1 MVARRTIIIYAQ
13 DSSSRSA
20 RELRL
25 AGFVLAKLK
34 LLGAFV
40 VVVVF
45 GVVVAIGA
53 IVVDVVAIAAVTV
66 ALGAY

>member
-34 LLGAFV
+34 LLGAFAA
-40 VVVVF
+40 
-45 GVVVAIGA
+45 VAA
-53 IVVDVVAIAAVTV
+53 IVVGIAIVIVAIAAVTV

>member
-34 LLGAFV
+34 LLGAFAA
-40 VVVVF
+40 
-45 GVVVAIGA
+45 VAA
-53 IVVDVVAIAAVTV
+53 IVVGIPIAAIVIVVAIAAVTV

>member
-34 LLGAFV
+34 LLGAFAA
-40 VVVVF
+40 
-45 GVVVAIGA
+45 VAA
-53 IVVDVVAIAAVTV
+53 IVIVAIAAVTV